1 MRSLQDFSINIVFY
15 LKIEVTVPVAGHA
28 VVNDIDASHVLVVLS
43 DDIRDGD
50 LKQIH
55 FLYKKLCTVQ

>member
-1 MRSLQDFSINIVFY
+1 MVFY

-28 VVNDIDASHVLVVLS
+28 VVNDVDASHVLVVLS